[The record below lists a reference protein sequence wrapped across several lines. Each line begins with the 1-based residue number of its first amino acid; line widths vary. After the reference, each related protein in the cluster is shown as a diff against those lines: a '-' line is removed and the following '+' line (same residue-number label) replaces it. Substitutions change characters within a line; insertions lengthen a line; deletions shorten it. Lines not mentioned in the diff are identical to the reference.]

1 MQHACLGSLTALFQ
15 LDMLMSRASSDR
27 AVEHEGCLQQSKDD
41 SVSRVEALL
50 VALLL
55 CWDLGSGEL
64 SRRDRSDRRHH
75 VIPRA
80 DF

>member
-41 SVSRVEALL
+41 SVSRVEALR

-55 CWDLGSGEL
+55 C
-64 SRRDRSDRRHH
+64 
-75 VIPRA
+75 
-80 DF
+80 

>member
-15 LDMLMSRASSDR
+15 LDMLTSQASSDR
-27 AVEHEGCLQQSKDD
+27 AVEHEGCLQSSKDD

-55 CWDLGSGEL
+55 CGISGAGS
-64 SRRDRSDRRHH
+64 
-75 VIPRA
+75 
-80 DF
+80 